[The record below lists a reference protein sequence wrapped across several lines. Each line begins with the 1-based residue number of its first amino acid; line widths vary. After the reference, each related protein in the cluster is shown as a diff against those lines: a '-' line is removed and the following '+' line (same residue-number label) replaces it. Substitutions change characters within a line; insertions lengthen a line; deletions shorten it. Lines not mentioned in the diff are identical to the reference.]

1 MPRIHFFSA
10 HSYDR
15 ETFTAV
21 RDARYPDAE
30 LVLDFDAV
38 ALDAH
43 SVKLADGADAV
54 CVFVNDDLSA
64 PVIAGLAAAGVRAI
78 LLRAAGFNNV
88 DLEAARAAGIVVAR
102 VPAYSPEAVAEH
114 TVALYLTLNRRI
126 HRAYNRVRDGNFAL
140 HGLMG
145 TTVHGKTVGI
155 VGSGRIGAAT
165 ARIFKGFGTE
175 VLVADPV
182 VNPEL
187 DGIATPVDL
196 RELLF
201 RSDVVSLHCPLTP
214 ETHHLID
221 AERLAIMKRTA
232 VLVNTS
238 RGPLIDTRAVI
249 DALKRHRLGGL
260 AVDVYEQEGD
270 LFFTDRSSEIIDDD
284 VFVRLAG
291 FPNVIVTGHQAF
303 FTIEAV
309 EEIVATTYENWFEIA
324 AGGPVRNAVVA
335 P

>member
-1 MPRIHFFSA
+1 MAVIHFFSA

-15 ETFTAV
+15 ETFGH
-21 RDARYPDAE
+21 
-30 LVLDFDAV
+30 VLATRHQDSGLEFVFDAV

-43 SVKLADGADAV
+43 SAKLAEGADAV

-64 PVIAGLAAAGVRAI
+64 PVIRRLADLGIRAI

-88 DLEAARAAGIVVAR
+88 DLAAAEAAGIIVAR

-114 TVALYLTLNRRI
+114 TVALYLALNRRI

-145 TTVHGKTVGI
+145 STVHGKTVGI

-175 VLVADPV
+175 VLVHDPYP
-182 VNPEL
+182 NPDL
-187 DGIATPVDL
+187 DDIATRVDL

-201 RSDVVSLHCPLTP
+201 RSDIVSLHCPLTP

-221 AERLAIMKRTA
+221 RERLAIMKPTA

-238 RGPLIDTRAVI
+238 RGPLIDTQAVI
-249 DALKRHRLGGL
+249 QALKRHQLGGL
-260 AVDVYEQEGD
+260 AIDVYEQEGD

-309 EEIVATTYENWFEIA
+309 EEIVETTISNWVEIA
-324 AGGPVRNAVVA
+324 AGGPVRNAVTA